1 MLAPTSGARFLG
13 GLTKLG
19 VTDPFSLATTSV
31 ARFLG
36 GLAKLEALESLE
48 VLVRLEALE
57 RLDSLVRLDSLEPL
71 ENPASLAVNIE
82 GVNFIII
89 QGFKVEKINHFSS
102 IASLYG
108 IRKTRIANVQEEQ
121 HCAE

>member
-1 MLAPTSGARFLG
+1 MNE
-13 GLTKLG
+13 
-19 VTDPFSLATTSV
+19 VV
-31 ARFLG
+31 
-36 GLAKLEALESLE
+36 KLEEREGLERLESLE

-89 QGFKVEKINHFSS
+89 QGFKGGKSNHFFIISRAIQHPKNTHCKCS
-102 IASLYG
+102 RRATLRRAHRATSAAQIAE
-108 IRKTRIANVQEEQ
+108 N
-121 HCAE
+121 